1 MTRTIAKLPNAVNK
15 EYNVGYE
22 IQPPP
27 AHYGEAV
34 MQCEWSV
41 SEAVELAALEDG
53 ATVVIYEETSQ
64 KGCKVFGG
72 VVCLG

>member
-1 MTRTIAKLPNAVNK
+1 
-15 EYNVGYE
+15 
-22 IQPPP
+22 
-27 AHYGEAV
+27 

-53 ATVVIYEETSQ
+53 ATVVIYEETGQ